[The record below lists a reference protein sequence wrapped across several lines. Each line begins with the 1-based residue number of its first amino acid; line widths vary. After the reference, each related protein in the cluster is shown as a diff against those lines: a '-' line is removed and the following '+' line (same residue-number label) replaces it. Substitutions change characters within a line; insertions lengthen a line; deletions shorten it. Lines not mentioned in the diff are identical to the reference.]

1 MVTVGEEGGGVVLG
15 YRCCIL
21 GRGFGG
27 FLGCGRAL
35 LELVVV
41 RRERGSEHL
50 PPREIGDPP
59 RMGLI
64 RYYLDGKRSR
74 MERLVVR
81 DSPG

>member
-1 MVTVGEEGGGVVLG
+1 MVTVGEEGGVVVLG
-15 YRCCIL
+15 YRCCL
-21 GRGFGG
+21 LVGG
-27 FLGCGRAL
+27 FLGGGRAL

-50 PPREIGDPP
+50 PPRGIGDPP

-64 RYYLDGKRSR
+64 RYHLDGKRSR
-74 MERLVVR
+74 VDRLVVR